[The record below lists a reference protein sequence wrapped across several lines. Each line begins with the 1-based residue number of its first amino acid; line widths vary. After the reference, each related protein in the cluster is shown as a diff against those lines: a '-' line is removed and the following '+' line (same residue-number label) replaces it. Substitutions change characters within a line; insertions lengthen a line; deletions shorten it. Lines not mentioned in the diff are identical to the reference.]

1 MTSNNIKTEQELM
14 IRIGILTSSRADF
27 GIYEPLLRLI
37 AKEVRIE
44 AGIIAFGT
52 HLSEK
57 YGNSLQHVLKIPIP
71 VIAQFD
77 TVPENDTP
85 SDIAS
90 SMILTM
96 QCMVSVWKEQSFDL
110 LIALGDRYE
119 MFAAVASTLPFNIK
133 IAHIHGGETTLGAI
147 DNALRHS
154 ITHMSSLHFTS
165 AKPYFDRVIELTGS
179 DKGVF
184 NTGALSTD
192 NLASMEFMSIEEIN
206 NTFNIN
212 LTIPTILITL
222 HPETIDYKN
231 NEANAREVIKA
242 LGDASDFQQVITMPN
257 ADTSGSI
264 IRNLFS
270 EYQKEHKNV
279 ILVENFGSRGY
290 LSVMKHCSFML
301 GNTSSGFIE
310 AAWFPKWV
318 VNIGNR
324 QKGRIRTP
332 NILDVPFDSS
342 QINDAINYVR
352 SNSVP
357 EVSPI
362 YGSGNAAQQIIKHIV
377 DECIT
382 D

>member
-1 MTSNNIKTEQELM
+1 M
-14 IRIGILTSSRADF
+14 IHIGILTSSRADF

-37 AKEVRIE
+37 AKEQQIA
-44 AGIIAFGT
+44 AGIIVFGT

-57 YGNSLQHVLKIPIP
+57 YGYSIQHVQKIPLQI
-71 VIAQFD
+71 IAQFD
-77 TVPENDTP
+77 TAPENDLP

-90 SMILTM
+90 SMIHTM
-96 QCMVSVWKEQSFDL
+96 QSMVSLWKDQSFDL

-119 MFAAVASTLPFNIK
+119 MFAAVASALPFNIK
-133 IAHIHGGETTLGAI
+133 VAHIHGGETTLGAI

-165 AKPYFDRVIELTGS
+165 AKPYYDRVVELTGS

-192 NLASMEFMSIEEIN
+192 NLASLQLMSIDEIREKY
-206 NTFNIN
+206 NIN
-212 LTIPTILITL
+212 LALPTILITL
-222 HPETIDYKN
+222 HPETIEYHH
-231 NEANAREVIKA
+231 NELYAREVIKA
-242 LGDASDFQQVITMPN
+242 LEQNSDLQQVITMPN

-264 IRNLFS
+264 IRSLLI
-270 EYQKEHKNV
+270 EYAKGKPSV
-279 ILVENFGSRGY
+279 ILVENFGSKGY

-318 VNIGNR
+318 VNVGNR

-332 NILDVPFDSS
+332 NIIDVDFDSKK
-342 QINDAINYVR
+342 INEAIKLAK
-352 SNSVP
+352 STSVP
-357 EVSPI
+357 QVPRI
-362 YGSGNAAQQIIKHIV
+362 YGEGNAAQQIIKHIL
-377 DECIT
+377 DEFISN
-382 D
+382 